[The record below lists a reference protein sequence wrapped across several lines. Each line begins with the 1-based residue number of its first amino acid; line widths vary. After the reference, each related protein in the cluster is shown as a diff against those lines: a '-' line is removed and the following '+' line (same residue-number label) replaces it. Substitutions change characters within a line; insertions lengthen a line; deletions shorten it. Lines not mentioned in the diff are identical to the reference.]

1 MGQFS
6 TSWSI
11 TLRDNVAQ
19 AANSAA
25 KSYQEM
31 VRGQQQVQQGLNKM
45 GDSGVKSL
53 AQLQRELKGLRSSF
67 RQSTDPQ
74 QQQQLAKA
82 IQATT
87 AQIQAMNAQLRA
99 TPTTHFG
106 KLKAGLSDL
115 AQSIPGASLLVN
127 PFVAAGVGIGVA
139 TRSAMKFEDQLADL
153 SAIAGIQGEGLTK
166 LGDVARKQSLEFGV
180 DAAQNVES
188 FKLIL
193 SQLGPDLANSSE
205 AMDILARNV
214 NTLSKASGL
223 DAVQST
229 NALTTAVNQ
238 FGVSFADPIAGANEM
253 TRMMNVM
260 AAGAKEGSAEVPDLS
275 ESLVKSGAVAKSTGV
290 SFEELVAGLEVLS
303 LRAIK
308 GADAGTA
315 MRNFLAIIASNTG
328 PAADKMRE
336 MGLNVGQLTNTTLPL
351 AQRLKALSPIMND
364 TSKMVEVFGRENFV
378 AAQAIV
384 QQQDKLVEFIVNVA
398 GTSTA
403 VAQAATKMATFSE
416 MVNRGQARL
425 QDIALTIGNAVLPA
439 LKWMGENLDLLK
451 IPLIA
456 IGGLIAGSI
465 IKSFVRWIGLMPL
478 FSGAMGGAS
487 LSVTG
492 FGNALKAVAMSNPMG
507 WIITGIGLAIQYNE
521 WINRNIASLLDF
533 IGLSGNLGSSL
544 ERSAQQLKAFSG
556 GAMSILPGKDNTTA
570 NKAQPIAAFQQGGTT
585 AAAFNAPTATARQ
598 ELGSTFTA
606 GARESRNVIVNIDK
620 LVETLNINTSTLNQ
634 GTAATQEQV
643 KRVLLDAVRDAET
656 TL

>member
-6 TSWSI
+6 TSWSL

-19 AANSAA
+19 AANRAA
-25 KSYQEM
+25 KGFREM
-31 VRGQQQVQQGLNKM
+31 LHGQQEVQRGLEKM
-45 GDSGVKSL
+45 GDSGTKSL

-87 AQIQAMNAQLRA
+87 GQIAAMNAQLRA

-106 KLKAGLSDL
+106 KLKAGVTDL
-115 AQSIPGASLLVN
+115 MHSIPGASLLTN
-127 PFVAAGVGIGVA
+127 PFVAVAGGLTVA

-166 LGDVARKQSLEFGV
+166 LGDVARKQSMEFGV

-188 FKLIL
+188 FKLLL

-238 FGVSFADPIAGANEM
+238 FGVSFADPIAGAKEM
-253 TRMMNVM
+253 TRIMNVM

-290 SFEELVAGLEVLS
+290 SFEELVAGLETLS

-315 MRNFLAIIASNTG
+315 MRNFLAIIATNTG
-328 PAADKMRE
+328 PAADKMKA
-336 MGLNVGQLTNTTLPL
+336 MGINVAQVTDTTLPL
-351 AQRLKALSPIMND
+351 AMRLKALSPIMND
-364 TSKMVEVFGRENFV
+364 TSKLVEVFGRENFV
-378 AAQAIV
+378 AAQAIL
-384 QQQDKLVEFIVNVA
+384 QQQDTLVAFTSKVS
-398 GTSTA
+398 GTNTA
-403 VAQAATKMATFSE
+403 FEQASVKMATFSE
-416 MVNRGQARL
+416 MLARGKAAL
-425 QDIALTIGNAVLPA
+425 QDIALTVGNAVLPA

-451 IPLIA
+451 VPLTVIA
-456 IGGLIAGSI
+456 SLIAGNLI
-465 IKSFVRWIGLMPL
+465 TSFVRWIGLMPL
-478 FSGAMGGAS
+478 FSGAMTAGS

-492 FGNALKAVAMSNPMG
+492 FGNALKAVAMSNPLG
-507 WIITGIGLAIQYNE
+507 WIITGIALIVQFKEEILGAVDAALE
-521 WINRNIASLLDF
+521 F
-533 IGLSGNLGSSL
+533 IGLSSTASQITMAA
-544 ERSAQQLKAFSG
+544 EQMKAITG
-556 GAMSILPGKDNTTA
+556 GATSALSPGKQPTKA
-570 NKAQPIAAFQQGGTT
+570 NPISAFEKGPGSLAAMANLPTQQ
-585 AAAFNAPTATARQ
+585 AKQ

-620 LVETLNINTSTLNQ
+620 LVETLNINSSTINQ
-634 GTAATQEQV
+634 GAAQTQEQV

>member
-6 TSWSI
+6 TSWSL

-19 AANSAA
+19 AANRAA
-25 KSYQEM
+25 KGFREM
-31 VRGQQQVQQGLNKM
+31 LHGQQEVQRGLEKM
-45 GDSGVKSL
+45 GDSGTKSL

-87 AQIQAMNAQLRA
+87 GQIAAMNAQLRA

-106 KLKAGLSDL
+106 KLKAGVTDL
-115 AQSIPGASLLVN
+115 MHSIPGASLLTN
-127 PFVAAGVGIGVA
+127 PFVAVAGGLTVA

-166 LGDVARKQSLEFGV
+166 LGDVARKQSMEFGV
-180 DAAQNVES
+180 DAAQNVEA
-188 FKLIL
+188 FKLLL

-238 FGVSFADPIAGANEM
+238 FGVSFADPIAGAKEM

-290 SFEELVAGLEVLS
+290 SFEELVAGLETLS

-315 MRNFLAIIASNTG
+315 MRNFLAIIATNTG
-328 PAADKMRE
+328 PAADKMKA
-336 MGLNVGQLTNTTLPL
+336 MGINVAQVTDTTLPL
-351 AQRLKALSPIMND
+351 AMRLKALSPIMND
-364 TSKMVEVFGRENFV
+364 TSKLVEVFGRENFV
-378 AAQAIV
+378 AAQALL
-384 QQQDKLVEFIVNVA
+384 QQQDTLVAFTSKVS
-398 GTSTA
+398 GTNTA
-403 VAQAATKMATFSE
+403 FEQASVKMATFSE
-416 MVNRGQARL
+416 MLARGKAAL
-425 QDIALTIGNAVLPA
+425 QDIALTVGNAVLPA

-451 IPLIA
+451 VPLTVIA
-456 IGGLIAGSI
+456 SLIAGNLI
-465 IKSFVRWIGLMPL
+465 TSFVRWIGLMPL
-478 FSGAMGGAS
+478 FSGAMTAGS

-492 FGNALKAVAMSNPMG
+492 FGNALKAVAMSNPLG
-507 WIITGIGLAIQYNE
+507 WIITGIALIVQFKEEILGAVDAALE
-521 WINRNIASLLDF
+521 F
-533 IGLSGNLGSSL
+533 IGLSSTASQITMAAEQMKAITGGATSALSPGKQGTKANPISAFEKGPGSLAAMANLP
-544 ERSAQQLKAFSG
+544 AQQAK
-556 GAMSILPGKDNTTA
+556 
-570 NKAQPIAAFQQGGTT
+570 
-585 AAAFNAPTATARQ
+585 Q

-620 LVETLNINTSTLNQ
+620 LVETLNINSSTINQ
-634 GTAATQEQV
+634 GAAQTQEQV

>member
-6 TSWSI
+6 TSWSL

-19 AANSAA
+19 AANRAA
-25 KSYQEM
+25 KGFREM
-31 VRGQQQVQQGLNKM
+31 LHGQQEVQRGLEKM
-45 GDSGVKSL
+45 GDSGTKSL

-87 AQIQAMNAQLRA
+87 GQIAAMNAQLRA

-106 KLKAGLSDL
+106 KLKAGVTDL
-115 AQSIPGASLLVN
+115 MHSIPGASLLTN
-127 PFVAAGVGIGVA
+127 PFVAVAGGLTVA

-166 LGDVARKQSLEFGV
+166 LGDVARKQSMEFGV

-238 FGVSFADPIAGANEM
+238 FGVSFADPIAGAKEM
-253 TRMMNVM
+253 TRIMNVM

-290 SFEELVAGLEVLS
+290 SFEELVAGLETLS

-328 PAADKMRE
+328 PAADKMKA
-336 MGLNVGQLTNTTLPL
+336 MGINVAQVTDTTLPL
-351 AQRLKALSPIMND
+351 AMRLKALSPIMND
-364 TSKMVEVFGRENFV
+364 TSKLVEVFGRENFV
-378 AAQAIV
+378 AAQAIL
-384 QQQDKLVEFIVNVA
+384 QQQDTLVAFTSKVS
-398 GTSTA
+398 GTNTA
-403 VAQAATKMATFSE
+403 FEQASVKMATFSE
-416 MVNRGQARL
+416 MLARGKAAL
-425 QDIALTIGNAVLPA
+425 QDIALTVGNAVLPA
-439 LKWMGENLDLLK
+439 LKWMGENFDLLK
-451 IPLIA
+451 VPLTVIA
-456 IGGLIAGSI
+456 SLIAGNLI
-465 IKSFVRWIGLMPL
+465 TSFVRWIGLMPL
-478 FSGAMGGAS
+478 FSGAIGGVR
-487 LSVTG
+487 LSIVG
-492 FGNALKAVAMSNPMG
+492 LGAAMKAVMLSNPLG
-507 WIITGIGLAIQYNE
+507 WIITGVGLIIQFKDE
-521 WINRNIASLLDF
+521 ILGAADAFLEFL
-533 IGLSGNLGSSL
+533 GLSSSAEKYQMSAEQMKAITAGAEAGLKQARKEAKANPISAFEKGPGSLAAMANLPT
-544 ERSAQQLKAFSG
+544 QQAK
-556 GAMSILPGKDNTTA
+556 
-570 NKAQPIAAFQQGGTT
+570 
-585 AAAFNAPTATARQ
+585 Q

-620 LVETLNINTSTLNQ
+620 LVETLNINSSTINQ
-634 GTAATQEQV
+634 GAAQTQEQV
-643 KRVLLDAVRDAET
+643 KRVLFDAVRDFET

>member
-45 GDSGVKSL
+45 GESGAKSL
-53 AQLQRELKGLRSSF
+53 AQLQRELKGLRNSF

-82 IQATT
+82 IQGTT

-106 KLKAGLSDL
+106 KLKAGISDL

-238 FGVSFADPIAGANEM
+238 FGVSFADPIAGAKEM
-253 TRMMNVM
+253 TRIMNVM

-290 SFEELVAGLEVLS
+290 SFEELVAGLETLS

-384 QQQDKLVEFIVNVA
+384 QQQDTLVAFTQKVS
-398 GTSTA
+398 GTNTA
-403 VAQAATKMATFSE
+403 FEQASVKMATFSE
-416 MVNRGQARL
+416 MVARGRAWL
-425 QDIALTIGNAVLPA
+425 QEIALTIGNAVLPA
-439 LKWMGENLDLLK
+439 LKWMGENFDLLK
-451 IPLIA
+451 IPLTVIA
-456 IGGLIAGSI
+456 SLIAGNLI
-465 IKSFVRWIGLMPL
+465 TSFVRWIGLMPL
-478 FSGAMGGAS
+478 FSAGIGGVRLSLMGLGAAM
-487 LSVTG
+487 
-492 FGNALKAVAMSNPMG
+492 KAVMLSNPLG
-507 WIITGIGLAIQYNE
+507 WIITGVGLIIQFKDE
-521 WINRNIASLLDF
+521 ILGAADAFLEFL
-533 IGLSGNLGSSL
+533 GLSSTAANIQM
-544 ERSAQQLKAFSG
+544 SAEQMKSYVSGAEAALKSPEG
-556 GAMSILPGKDNTTA
+556 QAMA
-570 NKAQPIAAFQQGGTT
+570 KAQPIAAFQQGGTG

-620 LVETLNINTSTLNQ
+620 LVENLNINTSTLNQ